1 MPKAADKEGA
11 RPGVCSQNTYDPGR
25 QADIQGS
32 WMLLLETEGNQTHG
46 GDDKTSLTVLGLRPH
61 LLMQGVRV

>member
-1 MPKAADKEGA
+1 
-11 RPGVCSQNTYDPGR
+11 
-25 QADIQGS
+25 
-32 WMLLLETEGNQTHG
+32 MLLLETEGNQTHG